1 MYFPVILS
9 LAGGLACLLLGIGFM
24 CGLLYTIKL
33 SDHVPEENKAP
44 FYRAQGLCFVLLA
57 LALFTFGGF
66 TFAARRLDNQIYT
79 YAGLGVALIPF
90 AINLIISRRSKARY
104 EVFPPDNTEES
115 RSE

>member
-9 LAGGLACLLLGIGFM
+9 LAAGLACLLLGIGFM
-24 CGLLYTIKL
+24 CGLLYTIRL
-33 SDHVPEENKAP
+33 SEHVPEENKVP

-57 LALFTFGGF
+57 LALFAFGGF

-79 YAGLGVALIPF
+79 YVGLGVALIPF

-104 EVFPPDNTEES
+104 EVFPADTTEDYDGE
-115 RSE
+115 